1 MASKFIVVALLFSLS
16 LLAAISLELL
26 PIQARGIDRAF
37 AVQDNI
43 ETKKRITL
51 HQAAV
56 DPLLCTKYDPVKKL
70 ITVTCRTAS
79 LSSVANG
86 IKNPA
91 VLKDTNGT
99 WLLNANLTIA
109 KDASLTIDSND
120 TKWLKINSATSKDA
134 YHIEVLGSLKID
146 SVKISSWN
154 TSSNTYASTDGTVH
168 RPSIAILP
176 RAEGKMDVVNSEISY
191 LGYDSSPR
199 QGLYFGAG
207 NGSIIKN
214 NSIHHMW
221 FGFYSKGAGNITID
235 NNKVFANE
243 KYGVDPHTG
252 TQNMIIR
259 NNTVHGNGHIGII
272 CSLDCNNIT
281 IEGNNVFN
289 NTNSGI
295 MLSRN
300 VKDST
305 VRANEIKNENT
316 GISISESNNNKV
328 SENLISQSIYGIQ
341 VKAGSSKNVIEKNL
355 ISSPTKYGILLAD
368 NAGENNVVQNRI
380 SNSSGF
386 GICVNQAERNAIL
399 DNVIGGTG
407 RHGICLS
414 DDSAGNYVQ
423 ANLIDQTMGYGIYV
437 ADSNSK
443 DNAFVNNTVRDAKIG
458 VVLSNSTDSE
468 FRTNEIGPV
477 TQYEYAAADNSS
489 LKLNN
494 TNFTQD
500 KIRSLEGNNSV
511 SIFDSG
517 SVGIGNGT
525 KGNMSNFDTNKTPYS
540 ISLSG
545 KSLLTLDSVK

>member
-1 MASKFIVVALLFSLS
+1 MTSRYMVFALIFSLS
-16 LLAAISLELL
+16 LLSAISLELL
-26 PIQARGIDRAF
+26 PIQTRGFDRAF
-37 AVQDNI
+37 AIQDGI

-70 ITVTCRTAS
+70 ITVTCKTAS

-91 VLKDTNGT
+91 VLKDTDGT
-99 WLLNANLTIA
+99 WLLNANMTVA

-120 TKWLKINSATSKDA
+120 TKWLKINSTTSKDS
-134 YHIEVLGSLKID
+134 YHIDVLGSLKID

-154 TSSNTYASTDGTVH
+154 TTSNTYTSTNGTVH

-176 RAEGKMDVVNSEISY
+176 RAEGKMDVINSEISY

-199 QGLYFGAG
+199 QGLYFGSG
-207 NGSIIKN
+207 NGSTIIN
-214 NSIHHMW
+214 NTIHHMW
-221 FGFYSKGAGNITID
+221 FGFYSKGTGNITMD
-235 NNKVFANE
+235 NNEVFANE
-243 KYGVDPHTG
+243 KYGLDPHTG

-272 CSLDCNNIT
+272 CSLDCRNII
-281 IEGNNVFN
+281 IEGNKVFN

-316 GISISESNNNKV
+316 GISISDSHNNKV
-328 SENLISQSIYGIQ
+328 EGNLISQSIYGIQ
-341 VKAGSSKNVIEKNL
+341 LKAGSSKNVVEKNL
-355 ISSPTKYGILLAD
+355 ISSPNKYGILLAD
-368 NAGENNVVQNRI
+368 NVGDNNIIQNRI
-380 SNSSGF
+380 TNSSGF
-386 GICVNQAERNAIL
+386 GICVNQAERNAIVG
-399 DNVIGGTG
+399 NVVGGSG
-407 RHGICLS
+407 RHGICLNN
-414 DDSAGNYVQ
+414 DSKGNYVQ
-423 ANLIDQTMGYGIYV
+423 ANLIDQTTGYGIYV
-437 ADSNSK
+437 SNSNSK
-443 DNAFVNNTVRDAKIG
+443 DNTFVNNTVRDAKIG

-525 KGNMSNFDTNKTPYS
+525 KGNMSNFDTNKDPYS

-545 KSLLTLDSVK
+545 KNLLTLNTVK